1 MAPGGRRTLAKLSV
15 ISNGIVKKTVELG
28 AGELYIGRG
37 DDVSIQLKHPLISR
51 KHARLYLTPAGY
63 IIEDQGTKN
72 GTFVAGQ
79 RVQRH
84 RLVDGDRVEI
94 ADFILHYHADG
105 FVPVDDQIP
114 PPGVGLVGRAHQ
126 AEKKLSPLEA
136 YMAAL
141 KRGGANATAAIPP
154 EAMARLREQAK
165 RKATPR
171 LQFAGG
177 EPAPFEAE
185 VTTIGFGDGVDL
197 SVGSWWFWI
206 KEAARLER
214 KNLQVVL
221 HRKTKWV
228 TIKINGVKI
237 KEAQMVIEFGDTI
250 EVGGT
255 PIRLLEGDIGF

>member
-1 MAPGGRRTLAKLSV
+1 LAKLSV
-15 ISNGIVKKTVELG
+15 ISNGVVKKTVELG

-63 IIEDQGTKN
+63 IVEDQGTKN

-114 PPGVGLVGRAHQ
+114 PPGVGLVGKSREE
-126 AEKKLSPLEA
+126 EKKLSPLEA

-171 LQFAGG
+171 LQFDGG
-177 EPAPFEAE
+177 EAVPFEE
-185 VTTIGFGDGVDL
+185 ERRTIGYGSKVDL
-197 SVGSWWFWI
+197 KIGGWWFWMS
-206 KEAARLER
+206 EVARLER
-214 KNLQVVL
+214 KDLQVVL
-221 HRKTKWV
+221 HRKSSWT
-228 TIKINGVKI
+228 TIKINGVKVSD
-237 KEAQMVIEFGDTI
+237 AQMVIELGDTI
-250 EVGGT
+250 EVGGK
-255 PIRLLEGDIGF
+255 PIRLLEGEVGF

>member
-1 MAPGGRRTLAKLSV
+1 MAKLSV
-15 ISNGIVKKTVELG
+15 ISNGVVKKTVELG

-63 IIEDQGTKN
+63 IVEDQGTKN

-114 PPGVGLVGRAHQ
+114 PPGVGLVGKSREE
-126 AEKKLSPLEA
+126 EKKLSPLEA

-171 LQFAGG
+171 LQFDGG
-177 EPAPFEAE
+177 EAVPFEE
-185 VTTIGFGDGVDL
+185 ETRTIGYGSSVDL
-197 SVGSWWFWI
+197 KIGGWWFWM
-206 KEAARLER
+206 KEVARLER
-214 KNLQVVL
+214 KDLQVVL
-221 HRKTKWV
+221 HRKSGLT
-228 TIKINGVKI
+228 TIKINGVKVSDATI
-237 KEAQMVIEFGDTI
+237 VIELGDTI
-250 EVGGT
+250 EVGGK
-255 PIRLLEGDIGF
+255 PIRLLEGEIGF